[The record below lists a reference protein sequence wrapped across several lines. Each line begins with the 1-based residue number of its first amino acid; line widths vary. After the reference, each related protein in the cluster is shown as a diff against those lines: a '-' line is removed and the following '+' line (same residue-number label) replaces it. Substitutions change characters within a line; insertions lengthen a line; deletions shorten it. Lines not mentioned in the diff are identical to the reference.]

1 SCALGVLPGPD
12 YTQDESFGS
21 SPTIL
26 SNSNFS
32 KDPSKVNPIELID
45 FMVAVNKREHS
56 GPEAPESLPQ
66 KRKKP
71 KSKNTPSETKVT
83 PPLKPTEGSEQSHSV
98 SSGTVPDPQDP
109 ERNIQLVG
117 TGLHSTLGEGTR
129 KSQPLPEGITTDPKD
144 SVGNVQPADKRL
156 PSTASN
162 EGTAKTMSRPKGPI
176 GVKDLEEN
184 KPPAD
189 MESINPTVADPSR
202 AGAEYQVDETQ
213 STRLRYQTLTEN
225 KVKASSEVEPDPET
239 LPLTTLTDIQA
250 YLLFKDELAQESDE
264 EEVFAAGDDMEEDT
278 QADEEEHQSPSPNK
292 DKPEPS
298 HFPETQVSNSDSSS
312 PNLKRFDN
320 TLPLTERKLVK
331 YLRKVFR
338 VLFHRINEE
347 QLAHHEDAVVS
358 YADLRASI
366 KGYYEENIDHREH
379 SNKRDAV
386 KDDLALN
393 KKVIK
398 ATEAYTKNSST
409 LTELLSLV
417 KNFDFQ
423 GLNFSVE
430 SLQAV
435 ALRQDEHLASWAKS
449 SNSLDWNLGL
459 RMTTV
464 ESSQAEIRSEI
475 SSLKQDTSEI
485 KFMMTKIFQAF
496 KGEHVA
502 MEDDKVEEEPT
513 REVALIK
520 SSLKPPITDPI
531 LEIPVPQREGKA
543 IATDDQPNVQTNLVS
558 ASKEVRLSHSQIRS
572 HHNSQLGHDVSWIST
587 SQGTKNEL

>member
-1 SCALGVLPGPD
+1 MSKRHLCIHPSPDDCIWMKLAKIVENPIQLDKTLVLKTTFPVAWRILFTFVVQVLGGNYSSTEQVNSIQQLFAYCLLTG
-12 YTQDESFGS
+12 TKDESFGS

-32 KDPSKVNPIELID
+32 KDPSKVTPIELTD
-45 FMVAVNKREHS
+45 FMVDS
-56 GPEAPESLPQ
+56 QGPEAPESLPQ
-66 KRKKP
+66 KTKKP

-109 ERNIQLVG
+109 ERNIQLIG
-117 TGLHSTLGEGTR
+117 TGLPSTLGEGTR
-129 KSQPLPEGITTDPKD
+129 KSQPLPEGTTTDPKD

-162 EGTAKTMSRPKGPI
+162 E
-176 GVKDLEEN
+176 
-184 KPPAD
+184 
-189 MESINPTVADPSR
+189 
-202 AGAEYQVDETQ
+202 VDETQ

-225 KVKASSEVEPDPET
+225 KGKASSEVEPDPET

-250 YLLFKDELAQESDE
+250 YLLSKDELAQESDE

-298 HFPETQVSNSDSSS
+298 HFPETQVSDSDSSS

-320 TLPLTERKLVK
+320 TLPLTERQLVK

-379 SNKRDAV
+379 SDKRDAV

-393 KKVIK
+393 KKVIE

-430 SLQAV
+430 SLQTA

-449 SNSLDWNLGL
+449 SNSLAWNLGL
-459 RMTTV
+459 RMTIV
-464 ESSQAEIRSEI
+464 ESSQAEIRSKI

-485 KFMMTKIFQAF
+485 KHLLSP

-502 MEDDKVEEEPT
+502 TEDDKVEEEPT

-520 SSLKPPITDPI
+520 SSSKPPITDPI

-543 IATDDQPNVQTNLVS
+543 IATDDQP
-558 ASKEVRLSHSQIRS
+558 
-572 HHNSQLGHDVSWIST
+572 DV
-587 SQGTKNEL
+587 